1 LGVDGRRP
9 STTRQLVELLAPDV
23 VVLGVGEDD
32 EDDAVEGAEVD
43 ELDDEPFESEPLAAR
58 LSVR

>member
-1 LGVDGRRP
+1 VDGRRP
-9 STTRQLVELLAPDV
+9 STTRQLAELLAPDV